1 MLNLVERLD
10 KLVCECVDPLV
21 EVFLYVDECATDLR
35 LPYLNERHVGS
46 VLNDSLACHLLDALE
61 FLLVQLV
68 LLVEINQTLVIE
80 HAQVA
85 FPFTLLFGVKDS
97 RPVMHLAIQ
106 VQVTVGVFLFFLYEE
121 CIFELFS

>member
-1 MLNLVERLD
+1 
-10 KLVCECVDPLV
+10 
-21 EVFLYVDECATDLR
+21 
-35 LPYLNERHVGS
+35 
-46 VLNDSLACHLLDALE
+46 LLDALE